1 MRSSH
6 VAVVAF
12 TASLLISSCVMVG
25 DTPVTGRMLAI
36 SRAELHS
43 VVAAYRAVPDR
54 AQTKI
59 YRIEVVSRDEVHLL
73 WTDFGS
79 YDTMIRVH
87 GKWRLGEG
95 AIVLD

>member
-1 MRSSH
+1 
-6 VAVVAF
+6 
-12 TASLLISSCVMVG
+12 MVG
-25 DTPVTGRMLAI
+25 ETPVTGRMLAI
-36 SRAELHS
+36 SRAELHD
-43 VVAAYRAVPDR
+43 VVAAYRATPNR
-54 AQTKI
+54 THGKI

-87 GKWRLGEG
+87 GKWRLGDS